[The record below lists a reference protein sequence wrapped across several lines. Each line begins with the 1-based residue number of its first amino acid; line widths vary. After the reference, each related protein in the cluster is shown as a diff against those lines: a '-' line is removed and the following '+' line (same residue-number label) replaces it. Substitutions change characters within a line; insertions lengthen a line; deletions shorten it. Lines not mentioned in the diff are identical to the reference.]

1 MDDIFSNHGVLQRE
15 EVSFLP
21 ILHPFRIVLGN
32 LEILEYS
39 RGKVKI
45 PGSGT
50 VVYGS
55 GTVAVQ

>member
-32 LEILEYS
+32 LETLEYS
-39 RGKVKI
+39 HGKVKI

-50 VVYGS
+50 V
-55 GTVAVQ
+55 AVQ